1 MNEQE
6 EPVKP
11 LVSLDQ
17 LTKTVAVLRG
27 ENGCPWDK
35 RQTRETLRPYLL
47 EEVYEVLEAIDAGDM
62 PSLREELGDLLL
74 QVLLHAELASEED
87 AFTIDE
93 VIADL
98 NAKLIRRHPHV
109 FDVRTATTE
118 QEISHQW
125 DEIKKQEKSA
135 HSDQSVLGGVPEI
148 LPALFRALKLQK
160 RAAKTGFD
168 WTDTADVWKKLD
180 EEIGELREAERQHEK
195 FNAQQRV
202 EEELGDVLFT
212 IVNLSRFLAVNPELA
227 LKGANDRFVARFRH
241 MESSAM
247 ASGRDMNQMSL
258 DDLDLLWNQAKH
270 LLATMD
276 KEDT

>member
-1 MNEQE
+1 MIEQE
-6 EPVKP
+6 EPVKHH
-11 LVSLDQ
+11 VSLDQ
-17 LTKTVAVLRG
+17 LTNTVAVLRG

-35 RQTRETLRPYLL
+35 RQTRETLRSYLL
-47 EEVYEVLEAIDAGDM
+47 EEVYEVLDAIDAGDM

-74 QVLLHAELASEED
+74 QVLLHAQLASEED

-109 FDVRTATTE
+109 FDVGTATTE

-125 DEIKKQEKSA
+125 DEIKKREKSA
-135 HSDQSVLGGVPEI
+135 HSDQSALGGVPEI

-180 EEIGELREAERQHEK
+180 EEIGELREAERENEK
-195 FNAQQRV
+195 INAQQRV

-212 IVNLSRFLAVNPELA
+212 IVNLSRFLAVQ
-227 LKGANDRFVARFRH
+227 
-241 MESSAM
+241 S
-247 ASGRDMNQMSL
+247 
-258 DDLDLLWNQAKH
+258 
-270 LLATMD
+270 
-276 KEDT
+276 